1 MCQLIFIFIQHYEHC
16 FYYFFKEWG
25 AEGYELWCVQEHE
38 GGKEACWGKSS
49 FVDTED
55 KKEEKEEEEVTTGT
69 SVLQF
74 SFIKSAL
81 TVNPCMV
88 RS

>member
-1 MCQLIFIFIQHYEHC
+1 M
-16 FYYFFKEWG
+16 
-25 AEGYELWCVQEHE
+25 
-38 GGKEACWGKSS
+38 GGKEACWGQTS
-49 FVDTED
+49 FTGDED
-55 KKEEKEEEEVTTGT
+55 DGKTEEEGGSTGT

-88 RS
+88 RDL

>member
-1 MCQLIFIFIQHYEHC
+1 M
-16 FYYFFKEWG
+16 G
-25 AEGYELWCVQEHE
+25 
-38 GGKEACWGKSS
+38 
-49 FVDTED
+49 TED
-55 KKEEKEEEEVTTGT
+55 NKEEKEEEEVTIGT

-88 RS
+88 RIQTRLKRGICQVLIHIYVGISLNRFIFLFFFTAGA